1 MTMAIHESLPML
13 TGIKILDM
21 TSVVFGPYATQI
33 LADLGAEVIK
43 VETPI
48 GDVMRYAGKSA
59 ANTGMGPS
67 FIALNR
73 GKQSI
78 TLDLKKAEDAETM
91 RALVA
96 EADVFIHNVRG
107 AAIEKLGFGYEDAK
121 ALNPELIYVHC
132 VGFGSGGPYAS
143 LQAYDDVIQAASGA
157 ATLASRVD
165 GDEKPRYIPSL
176 IADKVAGLHAAY
188 ATMAAIIHKLRGGG
202 GQLVEVPMFEA
213 FTGFMLKEHMAG
225 KTFEPPVGEL
235 LYGRQIDPDRQPF
248 PTADGFIS
256 IVPYTDQSWP
266 ILFECLGDPEVLK
279 DERLDEPKKRS
290 ANISLLYQAIARLT
304 PQKTTAEW
312 IEILRAARLPCM
324 AVRDIN
330 DILDDPHLQQSGFF
344 TKREHPSEGAI
355 YEMAE
360 PSRFSEWQPEAPEPA
375 PKLGEQ
381 GDAIRSKFPMD
392 DT

>member
-1 MTMAIHESLPML
+1 MTMAIHDSLPML

-73 GKQSI
+73 CKQSI

-91 RALVA
+91 RALLA

-279 DERLDEPKKRS
+279 GERLDEPKKRS

>member
-1 MTMAIHESLPML
+1 MPIHDQQAML
-13 TGIKILDM
+13 TGIKVLDM

-59 ANTGMGPS
+59 ASTGMGPS
-67 FIALNR
+67 YLALNR

-78 TLDLKKAEDAETM
+78 TLDLKNPEDADVM
-91 RALVA
+91 RSLVA
-96 EADVFIHNVRG
+96 ETDVFIHNVRDK
-107 AAIEKLGFGYEDAK
+107 AITKLGFGYEEAK
-121 ALNPELIYVHC
+121 ALNPDLIYVHC

-157 ATLASRVD
+157 TTLASRVD
-165 GDEKPRYIPSL
+165 GNPEPRYIPSL

-202 GQLVEVPMFEA
+202 GQRVEVPMFEA
-213 FTGFMLKEHMAG
+213 FTGFMLKEHLAG
-225 KTFEPPVGEL
+225 KTFDPPAGDL
-235 LYGRQIDPDRQPF
+235 LYERQVDPDRQPF

-266 ILFECLGDPEVLK
+266 ILFECLGNPEVLE
-279 DERLDEPKKRS
+279 DERLNTRTNRS
-290 ANISLLYQAIARLT
+290 ANIRLLYQAIARQT
-304 PQKTTAEW
+304 PSKTTSEW

-344 TKREHPSEGAI
+344 ESREHPSEGAI
-355 YEMAE
+355 YEMRE
-360 PSRFSEWQPEAPEPA
+360 PSLFSDWEHPAPDPA

-381 GDAIRSKFPMD
+381 SEAIKANLAKKPPV
-392 DT
+392 